1 MSLASPSPVPLY
13 HQVHTVLRQ
22 RVVDGTY
29 APGERLAPEDEL
41 AAEFGVSRATIRQAV
56 GELVKDRLVS
66 RQQGR
71 GTFVAEN
78 VHELL
83 GHVFRGNLDDMIAS
97 GEVRSTKLRGV
108 AVQHDQPAPRR
119 VAEMLGL
126 EGGVASQVRRTRI
139 LDGVAFAYT
148 LDWLPAELGRHITK
162 SALGRKGVMQ
172 LLEMGGVAIAQ
183 GEQTIRA
190 ELADVVVSE
199 ALEVPLGSAVL
210 YVERLLTGDDEQPVL
225 FVQSWY
231 RGDRYE
237 YRVTFDRGD
246 DTLGS
251 AFA

>member
-56 GELVKDRLVS
+56 GELVKDRLVT

-71 GTFVAEN
+71 GTFVADN

-97 GEVRSTKLRGV
+97 GEVRKTKLRGV
-108 AVQHDQPAPRR
+108 SVRHQQAAPRR
-119 VAEMLGL
+119 VIEVLGL
-126 EGGVASQVRRTRI
+126 DGTLASQVRRTRI
-139 LDGVAFAYT
+139 LDGVAFAHT
-148 LDWLPAELGRHITK
+148 VDWLPPELGPHITK
-162 SALGRKGVMQ
+162 GELQRKGVMQ
-172 LLEMGGVAIAQ
+172 LLEQGGVEIVH

-199 ALEVPLGSAVL
+199 ALAVPLGSAVL
-210 YVERLLTGDDEQPVL
+210 YVERLLTGADDTAVL

-246 DTLGS
+246 DELGS
-251 AFA
+251 ALA